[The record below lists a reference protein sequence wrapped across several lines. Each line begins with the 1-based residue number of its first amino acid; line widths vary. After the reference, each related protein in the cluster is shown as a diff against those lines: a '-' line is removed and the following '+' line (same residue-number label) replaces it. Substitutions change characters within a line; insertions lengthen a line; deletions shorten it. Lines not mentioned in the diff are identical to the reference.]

1 MSALSIAVAMYIAY
15 LIGSLSTAI
24 IVCKIMGLPDPRT
37 QGSNN
42 PGATNVLRI
51 GGKKAAII
59 TLLGDFLKGLI
70 PVLVARWW
78 GFDNTALALI
88 SLCAFLG
95 HLFPLYYRF
104 EGGKGVAT
112 YIGCLFA
119 LNWIVALGWVAAWLI
134 ITLISRYVSL
144 ASMIACL
151 LAPLYIWLFTQN
163 WNVVAILS
171 VMSLLIV
178 IRHKSNIIKLAQG
191 TENKIG
197 K

>member
-24 IVCKIMGLPDPRT
+24 IVCKLMGLPDPRT

-51 GGKKAAII
+51 GGKKAAIL
-59 TLLGDFLKGLI
+59 TLVGDFLKGLI
-70 PVLVARWW
+70 PVVVARWY
-78 GFDNTALALI
+78 GFDITALALI
-88 SLCAFLG
+88 SLAAFLG
-95 HLFPLYYRF
+95 HLFPIYYKF
-104 EGGKGVAT
+104 QGGKGVAT
-112 YIGCLFA
+112 YIGCLFG

-144 ASMIACL
+144 ASLIACL

-171 VMSLLIV
+171 VMTLFII
-178 IRHKSNIIKLAQG
+178 IRHRSNITKLAQG

>member
-24 IVCKIMGLPDPRT
+24 IVCKLMGLPDPRS

-51 GGKKAAII
+51 GGKKAAVI
-59 TLLGDFLKGLI
+59 TLIGDFLKGLI
-70 PVLVARWW
+70 PVLIARWY
-78 GFDNTALALI
+78 GFDITALALI
-88 SLCAFLG
+88 SLSAFLG
-95 HLFPLYYRF
+95 HLFPIYYKF

-112 YIGCLFA
+112 YIGCLFG

-134 ITLISRYVSL
+134 ITLMSRYVSI

-171 VMSLLIV
+171 VMTLFII
-178 IRHKSNIIKLAQG
+178 IRHKTNIIKLAEG